1 MSTRVMFWNVQNA
14 WDYTVT
20 SPEEMAAYLLIDRR
34 QGLYGDFLKKAHDP
48 EVWTEA
54 ARALATK
61 PRTEFDRRRVQAAV
75 DEWVNAAIPDAQAQL
90 AGLIALASES
100 GPLDRRLAGAL
111 KKARVRSYDPDR
123 GEVSRSR
130 RDWIVEV
137 CRRIAPQLLVVVEPA
152 TTKEQID
159 FALKRRNSPVS
170 SLEALAGEAQDLGG
184 VWVAYQLA
192 VSLGTKW
199 QCWASPINSTVAWI
213 KKQKVD
219 SKNSFFELYTV
230 LWDASSAVELAEGG
244 GFFPGTYPERA
255 PYWLCFSVPHGQFH
269 LVFTHAVFGNVA
281 ERKETLRTL
290 GEDLAREPFASEPL
304 VVMGDFNLDYG
315 SPQNRRLYD
324 ALHLG
329 PSLTDGTKTT
339 FTSRWTEESNGYTK
353 NAYDQVFLRN
363 VPKILGG
370 GVYDYAESVFHLR
383 EASQHKLDFTPFDEV
398 RKVSDHLPVWCEVDF
413 P

>member
-1 MSTRVMFWNVQNA
+1 MFWNVQNA

-20 SPEEMAAYLLIDRR
+20 SPEEMAAYLLIDKR
-34 QGLYGDFLKKAHDP
+34 QGLYGDFLNKAHDFD
-48 EVWTEA
+48 VWDEA
-54 ARALATK
+54 GRALVAKTW
-61 PRTEFDRRRVQAAV
+61 TEFDRKRLQAAI
-75 DEWVNAAIPDAQAQL
+75 DEWKNAPLPDAQAQL
-90 AGLIALASES
+90 AALIGLASEL

-123 GEVSRSR
+123 GQVSKSR

-152 TTKEQID
+152 TTKGQID
-159 FALKRRNSPVS
+159 FALERQNSPVS
-170 SLEALAGEAQDLGG
+170 RLEALAGEAQDLGG

-219 SKNSFFELYTV
+219 SKNSFFELYTA
-230 LWDASSAVELAEGG
+230 LWDASSSVRLTDPG
-244 GFFPGTYPERA
+244 GFLPGPYPERA
-255 PYWLCFSVPHGQFH
+255 PYRLCFGIPRGQFH

-281 ERKETLRTL
+281 ERKETLRIL

-339 FTSRWTEESNGYTK
+339 FTSRWTEESKGYTK

-363 VPKILGG
+363 VPKIVGG

-383 EASQHKLDFTPFDEV
+383 EASKHKLDFTPFDEV